1 MRKTMDNTD
10 QSGSGNQDSPGRAIP
25 SPRRNRSA
33 AAGRELLRAVGRDLV
48 TLATV
53 LARSARFFA
62 VKFARKVLRR
72 PARRSWAQVFLRA
85 TRASRALVV
94 VCIFGMLGFSGAMA
108 WALRGLSLDHLAV
121 QPDKFGLLLEAANGE
136 PLGRVGSL
144 RVADVSLRDFSASL
158 INAVLSIEDRRFYE
172 HIGVDPLGVLRAARA
187 NMAAGGIVE
196 GGSTIT
202 QQLVKLQYLNNDRTY
217 YRKLRE
223 ALVATWLEARLSK
236 NEILTRY
243 LNNIYM
249 GAGAY
254 GVPAAARLY
263 FDKRPADLS
272 LAEAA
277 MLAGMIQ
284 APSQFNPLHH
294 LKAAQARAA
303 RVLDAMVANGMIEAD
318 AANLAK
324 TQPAT
329 VRSTPQLAPASS
341 WFANWAAQQAA
352 DGAGPDAGLT
362 HARTTLQLSL
372 QRLAQEIIDE
382 TLATNGRRQRA
393 SQAALVAMRPDGA
406 VVAMVGGRDYQA
418 SQFNRAVD
426 AIRQPGSL
434 FKLFDYLAALRAG
447 YSPEDTIDARPID
460 VNGWEPENFGNEHYG
475 SLTLADAF
483 AHSVNTAAVRLAM
496 KVGLPRV
503 IAAAR
508 DLGIDRP
515 LPPVPS
521 LALGAVGVN
530 LLEMTAAF
538 ASVRADRMHLRP
550 WGIAASGP
558 DSKQMWPARTL
569 PASAQTLGPYDQP
582 LIKLLQ
588 GVIAHGTGRA
598 AALNGFAAGKTGT
611 SQDYR
616 DAWFIGFDQ
625 SLVVGVW
632 VGNDNNAP
640 MNRVVGGGLPAQI
653 WKRFITE
660 ANSLV
665 APEDLAEAQTQ
676 ASSLANAPRPEG
688 LDTPRE
694 SESAPGS
701 CEYKAC
707 ASAYQSFRTSD
718 CSYRAFSGER
728 RYCAMMGKDKLLP
741 PPLTQRTATNSP
753 AHCDVDACSRHYQS
767 FDASDCTYQPYDG
780 GARQLCVK

>member
-1 MRKTMDNTD
+1 MRETMDNTD
-10 QSGSGNQDSPGRAIP
+10 QSGSGNQHAPGPATP
-25 SPRRNRSA
+25 SAPGSRTA
-33 AAGRELLRAVGRDLV
+33 AAGRELFRAVAGDLIAFAGV
-48 TLATV
+48 SARRARV
-53 LARSARFFA
+53 FVAKLAR
-62 VKFARKVLRR
+62 K
-72 PARRSWAQVFLRA
+72 PARRSWVQVFLRA

-94 VCIFGMLGFSGAMA
+94 VCVVGMIGFSSAMA
-108 WALRGLSLDHLAV
+108 WAVRGLSIDDPAA
-121 QPDKFGLLLEAANGE
+121 QPKRFGVLLEAANGE

-144 RVADVSLRDFSASL
+144 RIADVSLRDFSTSL

-172 HIGVDPLGVLRAARA
+172 HIGVDPLGILRAARA

-202 QQLVKLQYLNNDRTY
+202 QQLVKLKYLNNDRTY
-217 YRKLRE
+217 NRKLRE

-263 FDKRPADLS
+263 FDKRAADLTI
-272 LAEAA
+272 AEAA
-277 MLAGMIQ
+277 MLAGLIQ
-284 APSQFNPLHH
+284 APSQLNPLHH

-303 RVLDAMVANGMIEAD
+303 KVLDAMVANNMIEPD
-318 AANLAK
+318 AANRAK

-329 VRSTPQLAPASS
+329 VRSTPQLAPAGS
-341 WFANWAAQQAA
+341 WFADWAAQRAA
-352 DGAGPDAGLT
+352 EVVGADAPLT
-362 HARTTLQLSL
+362 HVRTTLLPSL
-372 QRLAQEIIDE
+372 QRLAQEIVDE
-382 TLATNGRRQRA
+382 TLAKNGRQQRA
-393 SQAALVAMRPDGA
+393 SQAALVAMRPNGA

-447 YSPEDTIDARPID
+447 YSPEDTIDARPVD
-460 VNGWEPENFGNEHYG
+460 VNGWEPENFGDEHYG

-538 ASVRADRMHLRP
+538 ASVRADRMHLKP
-550 WGIAASGP
+550 WGIAAAGP
-558 DSKQMWPARTL
+558 DVTQMWPPPRTL
-569 PASAQTLGPYDQP
+569 PAATETLGPYDQP

-616 DAWFIGFDQ
+616 DAWFIGFNQ
-625 SLVVGVW
+625 SLIVGVW
-632 VGNDNNAP
+632 VGNDDNAP

-653 WKRFITE
+653 WKRFLSE
-660 ANSLV
+660 ATPMV
-665 APEDLAEAQTQ
+665 ASEDVAEAPTQ
-676 ASSLANAPRPEG
+676 ASSLGNAPRPDR

-694 SESAPGS
+694 TESAPGS

-707 ASAYQSFRTSD
+707 ASAYQSFRASD

-728 RYCAMMGKDKLLP
+728 RYCAVMGKDKLP

-780 GARQLCVK
+780 GARQICVK